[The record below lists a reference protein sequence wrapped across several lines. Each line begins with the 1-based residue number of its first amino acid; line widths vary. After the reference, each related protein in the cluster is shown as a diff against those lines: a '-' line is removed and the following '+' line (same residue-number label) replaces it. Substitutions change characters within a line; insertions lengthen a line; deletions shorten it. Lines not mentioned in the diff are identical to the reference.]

1 MSDSV
6 NYLKNFSYK
15 EQVSRSSL
23 WGHHFLFLNVLLS
36 LLIGLTYVYAAPS
49 TDSFAAFFYLIVT
62 WMGHMGFL
70 AFVAYLIILFPL
82 TFIGN
87 FRYYRVF
94 SVIIAILFH
103 FLSEFHSQCTSLC
116 SALLHKNLL
125 AHFLLKLRDMRDNT
139 YKPASGRE

>member
-70 AFVAYLIILFPL
+70 AFVTYLIILFPL

-103 FLSEFHSQCTSLC
+103 SI
-116 SALLHKNLL
+116 LLFD
-125 AHFLLKLRDMRDNT
+125 AKLYLNV
-139 YKPASGRE
+139 